1 VQKATTSA
9 ATEEDYLKVKS
20 YIEGLGAPF
29 FDYEQNKAVNA
40 TPVANVSEL
49 VRAFA
54 GSNSSS
60 DDEYYLKEEY
70 RNPLTLSVKGRA
82 VAAMVLKGV
91 RSGNVFTA
99 SNNAKKRWIE
109 PTSGNTGKGLAEIAR
124 LLDVEFTAVFS
135 RLDVSEDI
143 KEYLTKFGARML
155 TIGAEYSLQDLESLA
170 KRHKRRVVYYWTTPR
185 QISPESFELFR
196 KKLEEFRGV
205 SLAGNEKDS
214 ILKQLDPKYLVDKIL
229 GPAAEAL
236 RVPLVARI
244 QKGEFFEIR
253 KNVVSYIPELNDPKT
268 TIVAFICP
276 LGNTSMALNTLLSQL
291 GYESVCNVKGGIESL
306 QGEGDQESSEYCPLP
321 GAAIST
327 SSIDFVKRLVK
338 ENPEEYFTFMQY
350 ENEENVRAHVLT
362 TGPELASQI
371 PDLSRVVC
379 TFGTGGTATGLA
391 EYFQGKQVSVYAA
404 FPERPV
410 EGIRTLRGAE
420 GLAFYKPQMYSGVL
434 EVDNSKASELL
445 KFFVKRG
452 VRMGPSS
459 AIALQAAL
467 DLPGSSKEVYSIIA
481 ADGIDNYRSEYS
493 FLL

>member
-1 VQKATTSA
+1 MQKATTS
-9 ATEEDYLKVKS
+9 EEDYPKVKS
-20 YIEGLGAPF
+20 YIERLGAPF

-40 TPVANVSEL
+40 TPVANISEL
-49 VRAFA
+49 VRAFT
-54 GSNSSS
+54 GSDSSNN
-60 DDEYYLKEEY
+60 DEYYLKEEY

-91 RSGNVFTA
+91 RSGNIFTT
-99 SNNAKKRWIE
+99 SNTKKRWIE

-170 KRHKRRVVYYWTTPR
+170 KRHNRRVVYYWTTPR

-196 KKLEEFRGV
+196 KKLEEFRG
-205 SLAGNEKDS
+205 APPTGDETTP

-236 RVPLVARI
+236 RAPLVARI
-244 QKGEFFEIR
+244 QKGEFSEVRNNITSY
-253 KNVVSYIPELNDPKT
+253 VSELNDPK

-291 GYESVCNVKGGIESL
+291 GYENVCNVKGGIESL
-306 QGEGDQESSEYCPLP
+306 RGEGDQESSEYCPLP

-362 TGPELASQI
+362 TGPELISQI
-371 PDLSRVVC
+371 PNLGRVVC

-391 EYFQGKQVSVYAA
+391 EFFKGRGVSVYAA

-420 GLAFYKPQMYSGVL
+420 GLAFYKPDMYSGVL
-434 EVDNSKASELL
+434 EVDNSKANELL
-445 KFFVKRG
+445 KFFVKHG